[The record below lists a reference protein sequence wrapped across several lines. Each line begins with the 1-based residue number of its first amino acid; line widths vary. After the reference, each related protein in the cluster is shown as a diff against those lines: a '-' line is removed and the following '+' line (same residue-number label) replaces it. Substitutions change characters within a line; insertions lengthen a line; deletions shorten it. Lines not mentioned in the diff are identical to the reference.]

1 MAEFEIYSEE
11 NHPEKSAD
19 VIAKANKAY
28 GFVPNLLGAL
38 SEAPAV
44 AQAYM
49 DLASAVG
56 NSSLT
61 LEERHVAWFTINT
74 YHGCDY
80 CMAAHTATAKRQ
92 KVADDVIEAARMDE
106 SYESP
111 KLQALKTFVLEVLD
125 DRGWVSGDKIDVFL
139 EAGFTKQNVLE
150 IILLIAHKTISNY
163 SNHVVHTPLDERFE
177 PFEWKP
183 ASLAAE

>member
-92 KVADDVIEAARMDE
+92 KVADDVIASEDE
-106 SYESP
+106 SGEDQESVN
-111 KLQALKTFVLEVLD
+111 KENQEVD
-125 DRGWVSGDKIDVFL
+125 IPS
-139 EAGFTKQNVLE
+139 Q
-150 IILLIAHKTISNY
+150 
-163 SNHVVHTPLDERFE
+163 DEGQDTAE
-177 PFEWKP
+177 DEDTT
-183 ASLAAE
+183 ADEGENEDTAADENEDE